1 MADGKITVEVSTQ
14 AVQAE
19 LERLRHENARL
30 AREAHTW
37 WTACAG
43 ATAEL
48 ERLRDAIARHPPSE
62 RQGLTDEQ
70 PSPTAGMTI
79 EQRILHVGGRNNAAG
94 YVEFGS
100 TQAVRA
106 LVHQVLRD
114 LPKHTPIPASELV
127 TMYAESPTSDAEM
140 IEFAR
145 AIERA
150 HGIGIVPAT
159 PESAG

>member
-43 ATAEL
+43 ATEEL
-48 ERLRDAIARHPPSE
+48 ERLRDAIGRHPPSE

-70 PSPTAGMTI
+70 IASAVADERERCAVVADGASKAPNAGDDFAN
-79 EQRILHVGGRNNAAG
+79 GWCSAAIQIA
-94 YVEFGS
+94 
-100 TQAVRA
+100 QAIR
-106 LVHQVLRD
+106 LSRH
-114 LPKHTPIPASELV
+114 IS
-127 TMYAESPTSDAEM
+127 
-140 IEFAR
+140 
-145 AIERA
+145 
-150 HGIGIVPAT
+150 IVPAT